1 MKKVLH
7 IQPMHSRQL
16 KLPNHLAHI
25 KDYFRLRKVSV
36 TDKMLKELYLSHQLS
51 INPKLSVDI

>member
-36 TDKMLKELYLSHQLS
+36 TDKML
-51 INPKLSVDI
+51 